1 MLVQTTVARRFRN
14 TPADCNACNM
24 EELKRFSRKEV
35 AERSTKQQVMFIIH
49 NQVYDVTKFLDDHP
63 GGHEVLLDVIGKDA
77 STDFIDIGHS
87 SDANDIMKKYHIG
100 EVIDEDKMTYQK
112 AKAAWVDSER
122 TGESANDS
130 FLNSWKFPVV
140 LGLLMTLLYKY
151 IFG

>member
-1 MLVQTTVARRFRN
+1 MA
-14 TPADCNACNM
+14 
-24 EELKRFSRKEV
+24 ELKRFSRKEI
-35 AERSTKQQVMFIIH
+35 AEQSTSKQALFIIQ

-77 STDFIDIGHS
+77 STDFNDIGHS
-87 SDANDIMKKYHIG
+87 SDAKDLMKKYHIG
-100 EVIDEDKMTYQK
+100 EVIDEDKITYQK
-112 AKAAWVDSER
+112 AKVAWDDSDE

-140 LGLLMTLLYKY
+140 LGLLMTVLYTY